1 MRDTGT
7 QGHPGRLRHE
17 LMIAKKRSVRGT
29 QRKFTNRDCLL
40 KRVAWQID
48 KVSPI
53 RKQVRP
59 ALGLKTTEKKKT
71 RTQSRDRNFGVPRW
85 QGSYFFQFPA
95 VWKPLTQL
103 RTPSVNGAL

>member
-17 LMIAKKRSVRGT
+17 LMIAKKGSVRGT
-29 QRKFTNRDCLL
+29 QRKFTNRDSLL

-59 ALGLKTTEKKKT
+59 ALGLKTTEKKKREPSQET
-71 RTQSRDRNFGVPRW
+71 GISVCPAGRVPTSFSFQQFG
-85 QGSYFFQFPA
+85 SH
-95 VWKPLTQL
+95 
-103 RTPSVNGAL
+103 

>member
-17 LMIAKKRSVRGT
+17 LMIAKKGSVRGT

-59 ALGLKTTEKKKT
+59 ALGLKTTKKKNENPVK
-71 RTQSRDRNFGVPRW
+71 RREFR
-85 QGSYFFQFPA
+85 YA
-95 VWKPLTQL
+95 PLAGFL
-103 RTPSVNGAL
+103 LLSVSSSLEATDSAPNPKC

>member
-17 LMIAKKRSVRGT
+17 LMIAKKGSVRGT
-29 QRKFTNRDCLL
+29 QRKFTNRDSLL

-59 ALGLKTTEKKKT
+59 ALGLKTTEKKKNENPVK
-71 RTQSRDRNFGVPRW
+71 RQEFR
-85 QGSYFFQFPA
+85 YA
-95 VWKPLTQL
+95 PLAGFLLLSVSSSLEATDS
-103 RTPSVNGAL
+103 TPNPKC